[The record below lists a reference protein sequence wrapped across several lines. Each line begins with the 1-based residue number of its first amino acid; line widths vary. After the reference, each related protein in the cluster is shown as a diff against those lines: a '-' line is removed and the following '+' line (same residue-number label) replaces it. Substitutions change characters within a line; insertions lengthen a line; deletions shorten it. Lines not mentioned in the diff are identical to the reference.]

1 MGLVPLGREVI
12 DQAIGEHLTQLM
24 IDYDIG
30 VSKIA
35 SYDIKKIDTDYF
47 LD

>member
-1 MGLVPLGREVI
+1 M
-12 DQAIGEHLTQLM
+12 M
-24 IDYDIG
+24 IDNDIG